1 MFHGP
6 LDVFCVLDFFG
17 EVVDDCEFRFV
28 VFGRCI
34 WAGDKH
40 MVAQFLVSPFWW
52 SERSVSVV
60 FLVVVVSG
68 VVMASGALTLA
79 SGGVLVGSVCLSAP
93 GAVDVAVVAHFSCVR
108 SSWTCVLACLFGIVV
123 LQNKVSE

>member
-6 LDVFCVLDFFG
+6 LNVFCIPHLLGD
-17 EVVDDCEFRFV
+17 VVCDCEFGFV
-28 VFGRCI
+28 MFGGCI

-40 MVAQFLVSPFWW
+40 MISQFLVSPFWW

-79 SGGVLVGSVCLSAP
+79 SGGVLVGSV
-93 GAVDVAVVAHFSCVR
+93 
-108 SSWTCVLACLFGIVV
+108 
-123 LQNKVSE
+123 